1 MQNYIKDEV
10 LTPQMRHDLS
20 LFCYQQGY
28 LDGYDEP
35 VIGHYLPDLIFN
47 NEPNFHR
54 VVPGVD
60 EATQT
65 ALDYP
70 QDQDEEGPLLA
81 PIWVWLILLIGG
93 GCVVVAILAF
103 CTITLPWLTRCY
115 LEMKGC

>member
-1 MQNYIKDEV
+1 MDKLYQD
-10 LTPQMRHDLS
+10 TMTDQMRHDLS

-70 QDQDEEGPLLA
+70 QDEEGPLLA
-81 PIWVWLILLIGG
+81 PIWAWLILLIGG

-103 CTITLPWLTRCY
+103 LNFGLPWLYRVYFDFCRC
-115 LEMKGC
+115 